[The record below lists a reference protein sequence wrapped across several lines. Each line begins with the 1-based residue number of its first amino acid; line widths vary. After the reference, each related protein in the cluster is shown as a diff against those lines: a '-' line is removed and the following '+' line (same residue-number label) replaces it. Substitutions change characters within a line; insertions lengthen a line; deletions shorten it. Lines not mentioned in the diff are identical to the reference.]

1 MKKPLFIFLF
11 LFLFLFFQHVS
22 GQSREISIK
31 EGVSKVIKVEK
42 AKEIE
47 IVNKTVAT
55 ATILSDEEI
64 ILEAKKPGTSV
75 INITT
80 AAGVE
85 SLIVN
90 VKKASVSDS
99 MIEIDVQ
106 ILEITNVNGAYYGI
120 DWPTLLAGPVPAGA
134 LPLSALNAIEKNPP
148 SFRVLGADFARG
160 QLNLLVDFLVSNN
173 YAKVLAKPKLLA
185 SNGKK
190 ASFLSGGEVPIV
202 TVSTTGQASVSWK
215 KYGVSLEI
223 DPKLTKQNRI
233 EAQIRAEVSNLDYA
247 NAVSV
252 GTSVVPAVKTRWAET
267 SINVEPDNTVVIA
280 GLIENQEVKI
290 ISGVPVLSGIPLL
303 GELFKSTSASDRKT
317 ELVIFVTPK
326 ISGQDSV
333 E

>member
-1 MKKPLFIFLF
+1 MESSEKQL
-11 LFLFLFFQHVS
+11 
-22 GQSREISIK
+22 
-31 EGVSKVIKVEK
+31 VI
-42 AKEIE
+42 
-47 IVNKTVAT
+47 
-55 ATILSDEEI
+55 
-64 ILEAKKPGTSV
+64 GRR
-75 INITT
+75 
-80 AAGVE
+80 
-85 SLIVN
+85 
-90 VKKASVSDS
+90 
-99 MIEIDVQ
+99 
-106 ILEITNVNGAYYGI
+106 
-120 DWPTLLAGPVPAGA
+120 
-134 LPLSALNAIEKNPP
+134 SALKM
-148 SFRVLGADFARG
+148 LGLGSAAMLTVGFSD
-160 QLNLLVDFLVSNN
+160 
-173 YAKVLAKPKLLA
+173 VLAVEPKGDRPKPKLLA

-280 GLIENQEVKI
+280 GLIENQEMKT

-303 GELFKSTSASDRKT
+303 GELFKSVTTSDRKT

-326 ISGQDSV
+326 ISGQDIT

>member
-1 MKKPLFIFLF
+1 MKI
-11 LFLFLFFQHVS
+11 
-22 GQSREISIK
+22 
-31 EGVSKVIKVEK
+31 EK

-80 AAGVE
+80 ADGIQ

-90 VKKASVSDS
+90 VKKVNVSDS

-106 ILEITNVNGAYYGI
+106 ILEITNANGADYGI
-120 DWPTLLAGPVPAGA
+120 DWPTLLSGP
-134 LPLSALNAIEKNPP
+134 LPIGGIPVSPLNAIEQNPP
-148 SFRVLGADFARG
+148 GFKILGADFARG
-160 QLNLLVDFLVSNN
+160 KLNLFVDFLVKNN
-173 YAKVLAKPKLLA
+173 YAKILAKPKLLA

-223 DPKLTKQNRI
+223 DPKLTKQNSI
-233 EAQIRAEVSNLDYA
+233 EAQIRAEVSNLDYG

-252 GTSVVPAVKTRWAET
+252 GTSVMPAVKTRWVET

-280 GLIENQEVKI
+280 GLIENQEVKVI
-290 ISGVPVLSGIPLL
+290 NGVPILSGIPLL
-303 GELFKSTSASDRKT
+303 GELFKSTSTTDRKT